1 MWKMASINEYS
12 FNKDGEIYSVI
23 IQSPNKQL
31 VSRAINHLFPLEMQT
46 VDHKCEDV
54 KTAGDEPV
62 VNFELKSDSW
72 YLRKEA
78 VQVY

>member
-1 MWKMASINEYS
+1 MASINEYS

-31 VSRAINHLFPLEMQT
+31 VSRAINHFFPLEMQA

-62 VNFELKSDSW
+62 VNLELKSDS
-72 YLRKEA
+72 
-78 VQVY
+78 